1 MSATAPTTEPESETA
16 AARLIRS
23 RRTIHDFTME
33 EAPREKVLAAIDL
46 ARWAP
51 NHHATEPWHF
61 YLLGTETAVAI
72 AQLNA
77 ELVEAKNGAEAAAAK
92 LERWSA
98 MPGWLVVTCDKS
110 DDPVRA
116 REDYASCACA
126 IQNMMLYLWDEGIG
140 VKWTTGA
147 VTRDPRFY
155 DIIWADPEVEEV
167 VGLLWYGYPEE
178 VPMIRR
184 KEVDEILVTLP

>member
-1 MSATAPTTEPESETA
+1 MSAPATSLDTESDSI
-16 AARLIRS
+16 AARLLRS
-23 RRTIHDFTME
+23 RRTIHDFKPE
-33 EAPREKVLAAIDL
+33 PAPREKLLAAIDL

-61 YLLGTETAVAI
+61 YLLGPETAIGI
-72 AQLNA
+72 AELNA
-77 ELVEAKNGAEAAAAK
+77 ELVEAKSGAEAAAAK

-110 DDPVRA
+110 DDDLRE
-116 REDYASCACA
+116 REDYAACACA
-126 IQNMMLYLWDEGIG
+126 IHNLMLYLWDEGIG

-147 VTRDPRFY
+147 VIRDPRFY
-155 DIIWADPEVEEV
+155 DLIWADPEVEEV
-167 VGLLWYGYPEE
+167 VGLLWYGYAEE

-184 KEVDEILVTLP
+184 KEVDEILVSLP

>member
-1 MSATAPTTEPESETA
+1 MSAPAVNVENESKV
-16 AARLIRS
+16 ARLIRS
-23 RRTIHDFTME
+23 RRTIHDFSDQP
-33 EAPREKVLAAIDL
+33 APQEQLLRAIEL

-61 YLLGTETAVAI
+61 YLLGSETAMEVAK
-72 AQLNA
+72 LNA
-77 ELVEAKNGAEAAAAK
+77 DLVGEKSGSAAAK
-92 LERWSA
+92 AKFERWSA

-110 DDPVRA
+110 DDEIRA
-116 REDYASCACA
+116 REDYAACACA

-147 VTRDPRFY
+147 VTREPRFY
-155 DIIWADPEVEEV
+155 DIIWADPDVEYV
-167 VGLLWYGYPEE
+167 VGLLWYGYAQE

-184 KEVDEILVTLP
+184 KEVHEISVNLP